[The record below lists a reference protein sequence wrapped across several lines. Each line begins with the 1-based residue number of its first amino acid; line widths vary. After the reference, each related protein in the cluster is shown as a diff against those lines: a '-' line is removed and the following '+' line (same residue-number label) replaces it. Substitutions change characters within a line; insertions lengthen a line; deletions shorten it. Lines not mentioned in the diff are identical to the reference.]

1 MILDSF
7 FMKIRYTHF
16 NIALLLIFI
25 GVTGY
30 GQETVLDTI
39 ITKAQEFTKTFSSKE
54 KSILTDQI
62 MDLNYG
68 LSIEDANTLRKEL
81 NELASQESNPGYNII
96 SCMILG
102 DVFYFKNQMD
112 SSFYYYL
119 KQAQLA
125 ENNQVL
131 NFAISGYVNAAY
143 VLEVE
148 GKLFEAIELIKRAD
162 RLPYEPEDEVFM
174 GSGFF
179 NLALIYHKMGQP
191 DSASYYLKKVIEIDR
206 ANENLSGMVHNLQ
219 FLVDLELRS
228 GKLEDAKIYCEEC
241 LALSKQANY
250 KRGEGMCL
258 YSIAFTAYQAGDYP
272 DALKYINESI
282 GIDIERKDSTK
293 MGQLLRLKANITS
306 KSDQNAA
313 EMLYR
318 EAVEYGKASKN
329 VLQLC
334 NTGID
339 LAKFYLGEKKYS
351 KAKGV
356 IDDVKE
362 WVKGK
367 DLIDIEEK
375 LLDLQYDL
383 AKKQGN
389 LFLAN
394 QILEQKG
401 EFKEKRIKDLFN
413 SQSNSA
419 NQYYEMF
426 EMERELQEVSHQNEI
441 NQLEAKRMNNIYM
454 SVGGILLLTSLLG
467 YFAFQNQKN
476 RNLVLQKTSE
486 EEKLIANNRIL
497 EKELDAL
504 RSQMNPHFLFNSLN
518 SINDYIMHQEPRIAS
533 KYLTKFSKLMRT
545 ILNNSK
551 KKFVTIQEELDAIN
565 LYMEMEQLR
574 FSGKFDYELN
584 IDSGIDK
591 NALMIPAMLIQPY
604 LENSVKHGI
613 KHLTERKGL
622 INVNIYQLEN
632 DRIKIQIID
641 NGVGR
646 KKSQEIK
653 HSLDRNRKSY
663 GIEITSDRVHILN
676 QIYEVDADLKYIDHE
691 NPSGT
696 EVVLSLTPIKNE
708 TPTWKESGQLL

>member
-1 MILDSF
+1 MKYQMNILSF
-7 FMKIRYTHF
+7 INSLSIR
-16 NIALLLIFI
+16 LIVILAIVF
-25 GVTGY
+25 GPLVSH
-30 GQETVLDTI
+30 GQVLDTI
-39 ITKAQEFTKTFSSKE
+39 ITKAQEFTKTSSSKE
-54 KSILTDQI
+54 RSILTDQI

-131 NFAISGYVNAAY
+131 NYAISGYVNAAY

-162 RLPYEPEDEVFM
+162 RLPYESEDEVNM

-206 ANENLSGMVHNLQ
+206 ADENLSGMVHNLQ

-258 YSIAFTAYQAGDYP
+258 YSTAFTAYQAGDYP

-282 GIDIERKDSTK
+282 GIDIERKDFTN

-306 KSDQNAA
+306 KSDQSAA
-313 EMLYR
+313 EMLYK

-375 LLDLQYDL
+375 LLDLQYNL

-394 QILEQKG
+394 QILEQKV

-426 EMERELQEVSHQNEI
+426 EMERELREISYQNEI

-476 RNLVLQKTSE
+476 RNLVLRKTSE

-504 RSQMNPHFLFNSLN
+504 RSQMNPHFLFNSLS
-518 SINDYIMHQEPRIAS
+518 SINDYIMHQEPRVAS

-551 KKFVTIQEELDAIN
+551 KKFVSIQEELDAIN

-574 FSGKFDYELN
+574 FSGKFDYKLN
-584 IDSGIDK
+584 IDTSIDK
-591 NALMIPAMLIQPY
+591 DALMIPAMLIQPY

-622 INVNIYQLEN
+622 INVNIHQLEN

-663 GIEITSDRVHILN
+663 GLEITSDRVNILN
-676 QIYEVDADLKYIDHE
+676 KIYEVDADLKYIDHE

-708 TPTWKESGQLL
+708 TPTWKE